1 MTLQPHIRRT
11 LIQATLIAACIT
23 LSIAAGA
30 QTFVTFT
37 GDVRM
42 PDQDLHPVRMS
53 ISDGAE
59 SMDVVLGHNGA
70 YSFHI
75 PVNERVTLT
84 LESPGHIT
92 KEITIDTH
100 GVPEAKGMFART
112 QRVAFDLELERQ
124 PDELKLCYT
133 GPVGAIAFHDI
144 EGKVTPNIMQIERD
158 LSVTDLRAE
167 ATSAR

>member
-42 PDQDLHPVRMS
+42 PDKDLHPVRMTV
-53 ISDGAE
+53 SDGHE
-59 SMDVVLGHNGA
+59 TMDVVLGRNGA

-92 KEITIDTH
+92 KEVTIDTH
-100 GVPEAKGMFART
+100 GVPEASGLFART
-112 QRVAFDLELERQ
+112 VRVACTPSFHNSESER
-124 PDELKLCYT
+124 T
-133 GPVGAIAFHDI
+133 MA
-144 EGKVTPNIMQIERD
+144 
-158 LSVTDLRAE
+158 
-167 ATSAR
+167 SARNVAHPGNLMHYVGYLDRWRDEGNFPGLTVNRT